1 MTISMSSV
9 MTMLKSQ
16 KLVFHMCRYWMEGD
30 VWKDKQLLL
39 NEKEQVEMISP
50 DNEVY

>member
-1 MTISMSSV
+1 
-9 MTMLKSQ
+9 
-16 KLVFHMCRYWMEGD
+16 MCRYWMEGD